1 MQIEERSRLLA
12 IAPLWR
18 LGFRPFFLG
27 GALFAALAIA
37 LWGLVLAGVIS
48 SWQPAG
54 GVLGWHR
61 HEMVFGFGAA
71 IIAGFLLT
79 AGQNWTGIP
88 SLKGRGLLALAALW
102 LLARL
107 GWAFG
112 LPPALLLQVELL
124 FLPVV
129 AVVVGR
135 MIWKVRQLRNYPV
148 VGVLLLLSMA
158 DAQVMA
164 GLLQGDEAMQRQ
176 GVLAAIWLVAL
187 MMGLIGGR
195 VIPFF
200 IQAGLRRT
208 AQVPALP
215 WLERA
220 ALGGLLLLAL
230 LTAAGISLAPHPL
243 LALLCGVLALLHGV
257 RLWRWHDAALWQVP
271 LLWSL
276 YLAYGWLVVAL
287 AASALWHAGLL
298 ASASAGL
305 HALTVGSMGGLIL
318 AMIARVSLGHTGR
331 PLQPPAAMRWAFVLI
346 NLAALVRVLLGSQ
359 FAWGS
364 PLAALLWLGA
374 FALFCVFYGP
384 MLCRARVDG
393 QPG

>member
-1 MQIEERSRLLA
+1 MQIENRQQLLA

-27 GALFAALAIA
+27 GALFAAVAVG
-37 LWGLVLAGVIS
+37 LWGLVLAGVITD
-48 SWQPAG
+48 WQPTG
-54 GVLGWHR
+54 GLLAWHR
-61 HEMVFGFGAA
+61 HEMLFGFAVA

-79 AGQNWTGIP
+79 AGQNWTGVP
-88 SLKGRGLLALAALW
+88 APKGRSLMALAGIW

-112 LPPALLLQVELL
+112 LPAELLIQIELL
-124 FLPVV
+124 FLPLL

-135 MIWKVRQLRNYPV
+135 MIWQVRQLRNYPV
-148 VGVLLLLSMA
+148 VGVLLLLALA

-164 GLLQGDEAMQRQ
+164 GLLQGDAALQRQ

-200 IQAGLRRT
+200 IKAGLRRSV
-208 AQVPALP
+208 QVAPLA

-220 ALGGLLLLAL
+220 ALFGLLLLAI
-230 LTAAGISLAPHPL
+230 LTGSGV
-243 LALLCGVLALLHGV
+243 ALTPQPVLALFCLLLAAVHAL
-257 RLWRWHDAALWQVP
+257 RWWRWHDRELWQVP

-276 YLAYGWLVVAL
+276 YLAYGWLVLAL
-287 AASALWHAGLL
+287 FGLALWHAGLL
-298 ASASAGL
+298 ASTSVAL

-318 AMIARVSLGHTGR
+318 AMMARVSLGHTGR
-331 PLQPPAAMRWAFVLI
+331 ELLPPPSMRWAFVLL
-346 NLAALVRVLLGSQ
+346 NLAAAVRVLLGGVWS
-359 FAWGS
+359 WGS
-364 PLAALLWLGA
+364 PLAALLWLLA
-374 FALFCVFYGP
+374 FSLFCWHYAP
-384 MLCRARVDG
+384 MLWRARVDG